1 MFQPEIVR
9 DTDEDAPRPPIP
21 MFEGKPVS
29 ACKLRITS
37 TASLD
42 VGDQVLKVDDI
53 IRITVDARVSQV
65 HHNVNERTGD
75 LERVQTA
82 KALSVEITP
91 WNPDDP
97 NDTGVF
103 RV

>member
-1 MFQPEIVR
+1 MSEAAAHPIPV
-9 DTDEDAPRPPIP
+9 PPVP

-29 ACKLRITS
+29 TTKLKLTS
-37 TASLD
+37 TLALD
-42 VGDQVLKVDDI
+42 VADRVLKVDDI

-82 KALSVEITP
+82 KALTVEIVP

>member
-1 MFQPEIVR
+1 MSEPAHDNV
-9 DTDEDAPRPPIP
+9 TPMVAPVP
-21 MFEGKPVS
+21 MFEGKPV
-29 ACKLRITS
+29 ATTKLKLTS
-37 TASLD
+37 TAGLD
-42 VGDQVLKVDDI
+42 VNNMVLKVDDI
-53 IRITVDARVSQV
+53 IRIVVDARVSQV

-82 KALSVEITP
+82 KALTVEITP